1 MTRRRSAFAT
11 TFCFG
16 ILAAGM
22 AAPQE
27 TKPAAAPA
35 PAAAVDQQPTTPSA
49 ADTPAARAAEEEILV
64 TGSRVRR
71 KDLTTPAP
79 VTILT
84 RQQLQDSGFAWRV
97 VGGVEGYAANMVVAQ
112 TPAAGTT
119 LLDTGA
125 PLVKVTLAR
134 NGRYRPSGVPQNTSP
149 YGPTAARQ
157 AR

>member
-1 MTRRRSAFAT
+1 MRRLLLFVAVVAALGASATLTYAA
-11 TFCFG
+11 G
-16 ILAAGM
+16 RQLAATPP
-22 AAPQE
+22 ATP
-27 TKPAAAPA
+27 PAAAKPA
-35 PAAAVDQQPTTPSA
+35 TVVVP
-49 ADTPAARAAEEEILV
+49 
-64 TGSRVRR
+64 
-71 KDLTTPAP
+71 DLRGEAF
-79 VTILT
+79 VFAK
-84 RQQLQDSGFAWRV
+84 QQLQDSGFAWRV
-97 VGGVEGYAANMVVAQ
+97 VGGVEGYAANTVVAQ

>member
-1 MTRRRSAFAT
+1 MRRLLLFVAVVAALGASATLTYAA
-11 TFCFG
+11 G
-16 ILAAGM
+16 RQLAATPP
-22 AAPQE
+22 ATP
-27 TKPAAAPA
+27 PAAAKPA
-35 PAAAVDQQPTTPSA
+35 TVVVP
-49 ADTPAARAAEEEILV
+49 
-64 TGSRVRR
+64 
-71 KDLTTPAP
+71 DLRGEAF
-79 VTILT
+79 VFAK
-84 RQQLQDSGFAWRV
+84 QQLQDSGFAWRV
-97 VGGVEGYAANMVVAQ
+97 IGGVEGYAANTVVAQ